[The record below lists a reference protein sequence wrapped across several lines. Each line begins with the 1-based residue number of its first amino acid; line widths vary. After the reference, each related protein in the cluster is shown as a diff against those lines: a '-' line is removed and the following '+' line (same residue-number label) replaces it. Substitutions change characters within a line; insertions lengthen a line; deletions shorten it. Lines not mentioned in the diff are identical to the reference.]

1 MIGRAAIGNPWIF
14 NEIKYYLKHKK
25 RKSIPTIDERIDAVK
40 KHLYFSIKWKGEKL
54 GLVEMRRHYNYY
66 FKGIENFKEYR
77 MKLVL
82 SENINSS
89 METLEEIS
97 SIYTTK
103 RETSLT

>member
-1 MIGRAAIGNPWIF
+1 
-14 NEIKYYLKHKK
+14 
-25 RKSIPTIDERIDAVK
+25 
-40 KHLYFSIKWKGEKL
+40 
-54 GLVEMRRHYNYY
+54 
-66 FKGIENFKEYR
+66 

-82 SENINSS
+82 SESINSS

>member
-1 MIGRAAIGNPWIF
+1 M
-14 NEIKYYLKHKK
+14 E
-25 RKSIPTIDERIDAVK
+25 
-40 KHLYFSIKWKGEKL
+40 GEKL
-54 GLVEMRRHYNYY
+54 GLVEMRRHYNNY

-82 SENINSS
+82 SESIDSS

>member
-1 MIGRAAIGNPWIF
+1 
-14 NEIKYYLKHKK
+14 
-25 RKSIPTIDERIDAVK
+25 
-40 KHLYFSIKWKGEKL
+40 
-54 GLVEMRRHYNYY
+54 MRRHYNNY

-77 MKLVL
+77 MRLVI
-82 SENINSS
+82 SESINSS

>member
-1 MIGRAAIGNPWIF
+1 MKSDNRSF
-14 NEIKYYLKHKK
+14 DEII
-25 RKSIPTIDERIDAVK
+25 KSIPTIDERIDAVK

-54 GLVEMRRHYNYY
+54 GLVEMRRHYNNY

-82 SENINSS
+82 SESIDSS